1 MTGIIYYYFS
11 ITISFL
17 ALAIYNLNTS
27 SLANGL
33 QCYTFVQMDSITFAS
48 YVYSFGNETNLIL
61 KNLTELEYKLNG
73 KITLFFEEENS
84 SFSSNSSNSSFSSFS
99 SFSVPIEKNNIYSG
113 LQKGI
118 GIIYLILVIINSL
131 LIFSLKIMS
140 NLTPE
145 DFQKMSKCR
154 MIFGMLCKLIPVFNI
169 LLHWIILILIFVNWA
184 FIAAKACDKTIGTLP
199 GQVIP
204 SSKFHAESLTLS
216 IVNSG
221 FWILL
226 QYFGPLIRDVF
237 YMEPF
242 MYSIR
247 GKGCLACL
255 LTKLGP

>member
-61 KNLTELEYKLNG
+61 KNLTDLEYKLNG
-73 KITLFFEEENS
+73 KITLILEEE
-84 SFSSNSSNSSFSSFS
+84 NSSNSSFK

-131 LIFSLKIMS
+131 LIFSLKVMS

-184 FIAAKACDKTIGTLP
+184 FIAAKACEKTQKTIGTVP
-199 GQVIP
+199 GQVVP

-242 MYSIR
+242 MYSMR
-247 GKGCLACL
+247 GEGCLASL
-255 LTKLGP
+255 LNKLGP